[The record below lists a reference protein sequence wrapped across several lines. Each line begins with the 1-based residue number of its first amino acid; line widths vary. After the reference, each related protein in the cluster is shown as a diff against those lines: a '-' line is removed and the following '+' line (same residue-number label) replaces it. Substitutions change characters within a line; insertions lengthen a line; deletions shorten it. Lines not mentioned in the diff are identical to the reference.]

1 MIKKKYLCVAVAL
14 ALSSI
19 YAQAEEINSTIEQ
32 NTPYVKDDVTVT
44 WKGSLTASSI
54 TVTNKFDISGS
65 VTSNSDLTAGTIQIS
80 AASGSI
86 KVKDKLNITGTGN
99 SLVNYYGKIEANEL
113 HFDQPSTLLNRGT
126 IKVESLTGCEGVV
139 ITNHLGQN
147 NQSGTKFVITNIPTN
162 IGGLI
167 NKSAF
172 KVGSAGDVL
181 NVTGNVVNENGA
193 AITAVNGE
201 AIGLDVGGLFHN
213 QSALTLTELTVGG
226 FLKNDADLT
235 VTGNTTVNTGLS
247 VAEGKTFTI
256 DGNLDVSST
265 PYNDGEAHSLSPIEG
280 NLIVHGNANVATGL
294 VYSTGGLTVDGVLTI
309 TGQWFQYQGESSKF
323 NVDHIVMDHQPGR
336 KDSAVLSLEG
346 EGDYHLTTLELKN
359 STNETERFNGVQL
372 HNANLSVKQMLV
384 NESTVGMIHFEQGTQ
399 HKADITNLTV
409 AENGTFHVGAIN
421 GSLSDQSQNK
431 IVVANASFADN
442 TKITRKNEY
451 DEDEKVEKDGDVGLI
466 FKNLTAEGSL
476 AINSM
481 DSLKGGHG
489 ALTIEN
495 LHANGGAVIIGQSLE
510 GQAAVVNIAEG
521 ASVAMNKGTTVD
533 SLTVNMST
541 LAKDSLYVDSVG
553 TNTKTNIN
561 VDGALNNKDPESILE
576 ELDAAVQ
583 IGKDDKGNY
592 DFVIE
597 EGDVFGEIT
606 GNHADYERAQ
616 NKKLAGLASVT
627 AVSALTLRHEM
638 NSLSKRMGELR
649 DAPAGVGAWARAYG
663 SEMEYGKQNVKAK
676 NTSIQVGS
684 DYTIGDWKVGA
695 AFTFTDGD
703 SSYTKGTA
711 DNKGY
716 GVALYGTWFVPC
728 GAYVDLIAKY
738 NRLDTDFGFDE
749 MKGSYKNDAF
759 GLSAETGYRF
769 NFLDGAFVEPQLGL
783 SYGRMTGDTFV
794 TSNGVTIEQDDY
806 NSLIGR
812 LGVRT
817 GFKFPK
823 DKGMIY
829 ARVSG
834 VYDFKGSMDATATK
848 GDQHGTMSEDLGGAW
863 LEMGLGAN
871 FNWTDRTYTYID
883 LERTNGGHVKE
894 NYRWNIGVRHTF

>member
-65 VTSNSDLTAGTIQIS
+65 VKSNSDLTAGTIQIS

-336 KDSAVLSLEG
+336 
-346 EGDYHLTTLELKN
+346 
-359 STNETERFNGVQL
+359 
-372 HNANLSVKQMLV
+372 
-384 NESTVGMIHFEQGTQ
+384 
-399 HKADITNLTV
+399 
-409 AENGTFHVGAIN
+409 
-421 GSLSDQSQNK
+421 
-431 IVVANASFADN
+431 
-442 TKITRKNEY
+442 
-451 DEDEKVEKDGDVGLI
+451 
-466 FKNLTAEGSL
+466 
-476 AINSM
+476 
-481 DSLKGGHG
+481 
-489 ALTIEN
+489 
-495 LHANGGAVIIGQSLE
+495 
-510 GQAAVVNIAEG
+510 
-521 ASVAMNKGTTVD
+521 
-533 SLTVNMST
+533 
-541 LAKDSLYVDSVG
+541 
-553 TNTKTNIN
+553 
-561 VDGALNNKDPESILE
+561 IL
-576 ELDAAVQ
+576 LF
-583 IGKDDKGNY
+583 Y
-592 DFVIE
+592 
-597 EGDVFGEIT
+597 
-606 GNHADYERAQ
+606 
-616 NKKLAGLASVT
+616 L
-627 AVSALTLRHEM
+627 
-638 NSLSKRMGELR
+638 
-649 DAPAGVGAWARAYG
+649 
-663 SEMEYGKQNVKAK
+663 
-676 NTSIQVGS
+676 
-684 DYTIGDWKVGA
+684 
-695 AFTFTDGD
+695 
-703 SSYTKGTA
+703 
-711 DNKGY
+711 
-716 GVALYGTWFVPC
+716 
-728 GAYVDLIAKY
+728 
-738 NRLDTDFGFDE
+738 
-749 MKGSYKNDAF
+749 
-759 GLSAETGYRF
+759 
-769 NFLDGAFVEPQLGL
+769 
-783 SYGRMTGDTFV
+783 
-794 TSNGVTIEQDDY
+794 
-806 NSLIGR
+806 
-812 LGVRT
+812 
-817 GFKFPK
+817 
-823 DKGMIY
+823 
-829 ARVSG
+829 
-834 VYDFKGSMDATATK
+834 
-848 GDQHGTMSEDLGGAW
+848 
-863 LEMGLGAN
+863 
-871 FNWTDRTYTYID
+871 
-883 LERTNGGHVKE
+883 
-894 NYRWNIGVRHTF
+894 